1 MLLLRIRLNADIDL
15 DIPAGFESTQRYC
28 ATLGHKV
35 RPKIE
40 LKSLKNIDS
49 SNCTN
54 AGRTIIYNCK
64 FELIWEK
71 STFNHVNNNEWDSR
85 FYIMRPTTSYYLSL
99 IGAASEKLALKSDAS
114 LTRDLHFKLK
124 TSM

>member
-1 MLLLRIRLNADIDL
+1 LLLRIRLNADIDL

-35 RPKIE
+35 RPKSE

-54 AGRTIIYNCK
+54 VGRTIIYICK
-64 FELIWEK
+64 FEAPWEK
-71 STFNHVNNNEWDSR
+71 SIFNHVNNNVWDSGL
-85 FYIMRPTTSYYLSL
+85 YIMRPTTSYYLSL
-99 IGAASEKLALKSDAS
+99 IGAASEKSALKSDAS
-114 LTRDLHFKLK
+114 LTHNLHFKLK